1 MHCWFITALSGNG
14 SGEMAEYLINFVGN
28 CCELFIIIFFLKDN
42 YKLRVKKHFAIPL
55 FGLLLIFQF
64 VSNSLFLNE
73 SSLVIVCSLI
83 FVFGVL
89 LIYEIKMWQR
99 LLYSVFIYSIVA
111 LSEMLLTMLITFIFD
126 IEIAFIISNDLVFA
140 ISTLTAKFV
149 AYVFVLFTKAK
160 RFILKDNNIEHNVL
174 YIFIL
179 PVASIL
185 IMLLFLRCCY
195 QIDDSG
201 FSIITLITSV
211 VLIFANIAIFY
222 IIDKQNDLLEAKEKL
237 FFTETHIN
245 SQIAHYEELY
255 KHQTELRIF
264 RHDIKNILLS
274 LMGILKE
281 SDTEKALQVMQANLD
296 MLDETSKN
304 IVNTGHPIT
313 DAILQ
318 SKLHDANTKGINLC
332 ISTKLTEK
340 IIVDELELGIVLGNA
355 LDNAIEAAARVK
367 DIPEKVVVFD
377 MITTAERIII
387 TIENPVDGNVNTS
400 KLITSKKDKENHGYG
415 VGSIKTI
422 ARKYDGVAEFICND
436 GRFITN
442 INMANIKPK
451 R

>member
-1 MHCWFITALSGNG
+1 M
-14 SGEMAEYLINFVGN
+14 
-28 CCELFIIIFFLKDN
+28 
-42 YKLRVKKHFAIPL
+42 
-55 FGLLLIFQF
+55 
-64 VSNSLFLNE
+64 
-73 SSLVIVCSLI
+73 
-83 FVFGVL
+83 
-89 LIYEIKMWQR
+89 IK
-99 LLYSVFIYSIVA
+99 
-111 LSEMLLTMLITFIFD
+111 T
-126 IEIAFIISNDLVFA
+126 
-140 ISTLTAKFV
+140 
-149 AYVFVLFTKAK
+149 
-160 RFILKDNNIEHNVL
+160 
-174 YIFIL
+174 
-179 PVASIL
+179 
-185 IMLLFLRCCY
+185 
-195 QIDDSG
+195 
-201 FSIITLITSV
+201 
-211 VLIFANIAIFY
+211 
-222 IIDKQNDLLEAKEKL
+222 KEKL

-318 SKLHDANTKGINLC
+318 SKLHDANTKGIKLC

-367 DIPEKVVVFD
+367 DIPEKVVAFD

-387 TIENPVDGNVNTS
+387 TIENPVDGNVNTN

-422 ARKYDGVAEFICND
+422 ARKYDGVAEFTCND

>member
-1 MHCWFITALSGNG
+1 M
-14 SGEMAEYLINFVGN
+14 
-28 CCELFIIIFFLKDN
+28 
-42 YKLRVKKHFAIPL
+42 
-55 FGLLLIFQF
+55 
-64 VSNSLFLNE
+64 
-73 SSLVIVCSLI
+73 
-83 FVFGVL
+83 
-89 LIYEIKMWQR
+89 KMWQR
-99 LLYSVFIYSIVA
+99 VIYTILIYVVIGFAEVITGTA
-111 LSEMLLTMLITFIFD
+111 LSIGFD
-126 IEIAFIISNDLVFA
+126 IDISYIQNNNSVFA
-140 ISTLTAKFV
+140 IGTLSSKFL
-149 AYVFVLFTKAK
+149 AYAFILFSKVK
-160 RFILKDNNIEHNVL
+160 RFAVKNESFKFSYVSVFL
-174 YIFIL
+174 L
-179 PVASIL
+179 PIASIL
-185 IMLLFLRCCY
+185 IMLVFLRSCY
-195 QIDDSG
+195 QINDTG
-201 FSIITLITSV
+201 FFTLSLITSI
-211 VLIFANIAIFY
+211 VLISANIAIFY
-222 IIDKQNDLLEAKEKL
+222 IIDKQNDLIKTKEKL

-318 SKLHDANTKGINLC
+318 SKLHDANTKGIKLC

-367 DIPEKVVVFD
+367 DIPEKVVAFD

-387 TIENPVDGNVNTS
+387 TIENPVDGNVNTN

-422 ARKYDGVAEFICND
+422 ARKYDGVAEFTCND